1 MVSEDRATRQEVT
14 SYLSGMDGNEEGGAF
29 TMSAWPLANVGRLRA
44 HGALNTQIHCRRGT
58 SNLSCHVIANQFE
71 LSPHATQPCR
81 YDTSA
86 HLFFLDSCAGS
97 TPSSLVFSLNDL
109 TALYPS

>member
-1 MVSEDRATRQEVT
+1 MVSGGRATRQEAT
-14 SYLSGMDGNEEGGAF
+14 SYLSGIDGNEEGGAF

-44 HGALNTQIHCRRGT
+44 HGALDTQIHRR
-58 SNLSCHVIANQFE
+58 LSCHVIANQFE
-71 LSPHATQPCR
+71 LSPHATQPCK